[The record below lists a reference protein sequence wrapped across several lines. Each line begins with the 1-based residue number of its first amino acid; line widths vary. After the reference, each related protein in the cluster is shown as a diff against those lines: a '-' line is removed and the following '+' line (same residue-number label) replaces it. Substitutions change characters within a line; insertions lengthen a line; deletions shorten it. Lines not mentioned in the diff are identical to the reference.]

1 MQFTDLKSFCD
12 ALRGDIDVRFQRLLQ
27 YRQHIRD
34 PKVMA
39 LRVAPAASAGVAT

>member
-1 MQFTDLKSFCD
+1 MHLTDLKTFCA

-27 YRQHIRD
+27 HRQHIMD
-34 PKVMA
+34 SKVMT